1 MGAGYSPPMIRWVT
15 LRVRRKLNIGI
26 YNRWLHTQGGAER
39 YTGVAANVLAAQHD
53 VTLITHQPVDL
64 AAIGSRLNI
73 DLSRVK
79 LRCVEDL
86 PDSIS
91 WLRLR
96 RNMISSLTART
107 SRSCAKPGQ
116 AQHHVRLFSVPWDAY
131 LGGAIA
137 ATGGP
142 ASLA

>member
-1 MGAGYSPPMIRWVT
+1 MIRWVT

-86 PDSIS
+86 PFDLMSPVTAEYDLFVNGSHSSFVPSQAKHSI
-91 WLRLR
+91 
-96 RNMISSLTART
+96 MFVYF
-107 SRSCAKPGQ
+107 P
-116 AQHHVRLFSVPWDAY
+116 Y
-131 LGGAIA
+131 LGMHTWDGRNCRQRV
-137 ATGGP
+137 GRHLLRELRVP
-142 ASLA
+142 QFP